1 MNEQQYISL
10 KPTIVYALLRSLGQF
25 LIMGVIITV
34 SLYFEVLI
42 GLLVLI
48 IPSMIILFRILY
60 WNLVSYEISPEQIK
74 YTRGILQRRIDFLEM
89 YRIKDFDQRQSLIM
103 NMLGMM
109 HIRLMTSD
117 ISHPMLEMKGIPTS
131 NIADVLRALVEQ
143 SRKENRVYAI
153 D

>member
-1 MNEQQYISL
+1 MNEQHITI

-25 LIMGVIITV
+25 FIMGVIVAV
-34 SLYFEVLI
+34 SMYFEVMS

-48 IPSMIILFRILY
+48 IPSMIILYRILY
-60 WNLVSYEISPEQIK
+60 WKLVSYEISPQQIK
-74 YTRGILQRRIDFLEM
+74 YTRGILHRRIDFLEM
-89 YRIKDFDQRQSLIM
+89 YRVKDFDQRQSLIM
-103 NMLGMM
+103 NILGIM

>member
-1 MNEQQYISL
+1 MNEQQHITI

-25 LIMGVIITV
+25 FIMGVIIAV
-34 SLYFEVLI
+34 SMHFEVLL
-42 GLLVLI
+42 GLFVLT
-48 IPSMIILFRILY
+48 IPSMIILYRILY
-60 WNLVSYEISPEQIK
+60 WSLVSYEISPEQIK

-103 NMLGMM
+103 NMLGIM

>member
-1 MNEQQYISL
+1 MNEQDHITL

-25 LIMGVIITV
+25 FIMGVIIAV
-34 SLYFEVLI
+34 SMHFEVLL
-42 GLLVLI
+42 GLFVLT
-48 IPSMIILFRILY
+48 IPSMIILYRVLF
-60 WNLVSYEISPEQIK
+60 WKLVSYEISPEQIK
-74 YTRGILQRRIDFLEM
+74 YTRGILQRKIDFLEM
-89 YRIKDFDQRQSLIM
+89 YRVKDFDQRQSLIM
-103 NMLGMM
+103 NMLGIM
-109 HIRLMTSD
+109 HIRMMTSD

>member
-1 MNEQQYISL
+1 MKFHHN
-10 KPTIVYALLRSLGQF
+10 RSNTQEAYCTGEL
-25 LIMGVIITV
+25 
-34 SLYFEVLI
+34 
-42 GLLVLI
+42 
-48 IPSMIILFRILY
+48 
-60 WNLVSYEISPEQIK
+60 
-74 YTRGILQRRIDFLEM
+74 DFLEM
-89 YRIKDFDQRQSLIM
+89 YRVKDFDQRQSLIM
-103 NMLGMM
+103 NILGIM